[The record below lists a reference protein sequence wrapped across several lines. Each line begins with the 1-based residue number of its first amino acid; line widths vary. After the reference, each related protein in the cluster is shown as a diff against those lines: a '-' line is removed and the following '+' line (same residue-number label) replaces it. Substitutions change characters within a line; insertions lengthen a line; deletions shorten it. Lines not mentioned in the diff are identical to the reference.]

1 MNMTEQQ
8 ATDREW
14 VARTKEGDER
24 AFRALVEHYEG
35 QVAATVVGML
45 GRGDEADDMGQET
58 FIRFYESLDKFRGEA
73 AVGTYLTRIAIN
85 LSLNAIERRHRM
97 RWRFWSRDDED
108 NAPIEPGVDGRLQRA
123 ALDSSEQVH
132 AALQKLNPDFR
143 AVVVLR
149 MLEGY
154 STKETAELLEI
165 ADGTV
170 LSRLSRGMKQLQEI
184 FKSEVDTQ

>member
-1 MNMTEQQ
+1 M
-8 ATDREW
+8 
-14 VARTKEGDER
+14 
-24 AFRALVEHYEG
+24 
-35 QVAATVVGML
+35 
-45 GRGDEADDMGQET
+45 
-58 FIRFYESLDKFRGEA
+58 
-73 AVGTYLTRIAIN
+73 
-85 LSLNAIERRHRM
+85 
-97 RWRFWSRDDED
+97 
-108 NAPIEPGVDGRLQRA
+108 
-123 ALDSSEQVH
+123 H

-184 FKSEVDTQ
+184 FKSEVDTK